1 MITAWDAVPPGT
13 SARSSCGLLWLLRS
27 LQRRGGAGGAGG
39 FCAPVPPGTP
49 GGPSGPRPRCLPFTV
64 GAAPV
69 SFLSMK
75 SFAAHS
81 PCSPVPSPLSQ
92 HPEVFHMV
100 GASLPRPYKLHT
112 PGWSH
117 CICLPLQLRSR
128 SFGPLPATSP
138 VSLTLS
144 GVFLGHRAVL
154 CVLGPLNVLM
164 KVCLIR

>member
-1 MITAWDAVPPGT
+1 MRHLLALLPEAAVV
-13 SARSSCGLLWLLRS
+13 SCGCLGAFNEGEGQEEQAGSAPQS
-27 LQRRGGAGGAGG
+27 L
-39 FCAPVPPGTP
+39 PGTP
-49 GGPSGPRPRCLPFTV
+49 GGPSGPRPCCLPFTV

-69 SFLSMK
+69 SFPSK
-75 SFAAHS
+75 KCFAAHS
-81 PCSPVPSPLSQ
+81 PCSPVPAPLSQ

-154 CVLGPLNVLM
+154 CVLDPLNVLM